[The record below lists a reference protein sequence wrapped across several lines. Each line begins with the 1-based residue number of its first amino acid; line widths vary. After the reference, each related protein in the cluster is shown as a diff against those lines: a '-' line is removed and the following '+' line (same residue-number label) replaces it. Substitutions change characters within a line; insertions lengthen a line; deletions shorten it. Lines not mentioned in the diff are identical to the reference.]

1 MLKIAALAASS
12 MLLASVALAEVKED
26 CSAKLNGAIRC
37 EFTNTGKK
45 KDSACVVV
53 EMVRLYDADVY
64 SRSSLGGK
72 GAVLS
77 SDKICSG
84 LVEPQDVRERTPSAS
99 WAVNGISM
107 SPYEFCDS
115 DNPWFKAPEN
125 CLMKTTVVPN

>member
-1 MLKIAALAASS
+1 MHKIAALAVSS
-12 MLLASVALAEVKED
+12 MLLASFAQADVKED
-26 CSAKLNGAIRC
+26 CSAKMNGAIKC
-37 EFTNTGKK
+37 EFANTGKK
-45 KDSACVVV
+45 KDSICVVL

-115 DNPWFKAPEN
+115 DNPWFKAPQN
-125 CLMKTTVVPN
+125 CVMKTTAVPN